1 MKSILGGLALAA
13 LAASP
18 GFAADFATIELS
30 TTANA
35 TPEKTWSRIGDYC
48 AIKDWLGLA
57 CAITRGDGG
66 VGTFRDLDHGRVV
79 EMMVAKT
86 PFSYTYIQPN
96 NPANLYHG
104 TLAVEPDGPGRS
116 RIVYTLLYD
125 QEPLGSDEAK
135 AANRKQ
141 RSDRFNAALAK
152 MKAMAESP

>member
-1 MKSILGGLALAA
+1 MKRILSGIALAA
-13 LAASP
+13 LTASP
-18 GFAADFATIELS
+18 VLAADIVTIELT

-35 TPEKTWSRIGDYC
+35 TPQKAWSRIGDYC

-57 CAITRGDGG
+57 CAITKGSGG
-66 VGTFRDLDHGRVV
+66 VGTIRDLDNGRVA

-104 TLAVEPDGPGRS
+104 PLAVEPDGPGRS
-116 RIVYTLLYD
+116 KIVYTILYD
-125 QEPLGSDEAK
+125 QEPLGSDDAK

-141 RSDRFNAALAK
+141 RTDRFNAALAK
-152 MKAMAESP
+152 MKSMAEAP

>member
-1 MKSILGGLALAA
+1 MKRILGGLALAA
-13 LAASP
+13 LTASP
-18 GFAADFATIELS
+18 VLAADFATIELS

-48 AIKDWLGLA
+48 AIKDWLGLS
-57 CAITRGDGG
+57 CAITKGHGG
-66 VGTFRDLDHGRVV
+66 VGTLRDLDNGRVV
-79 EMMVAKT
+79 EMIVAKT

-104 TLAVEPDGPGRS
+104 TLAVEPDGQGRS

-125 QEPLGSDEAK
+125 QEPLGTDEAK

-152 MKAMAESP
+152 MKAMAEAP